1 MYSISAKGFMKIER
15 KNKRLGM
22 VMTAFERQQLEEISI
37 ELGMTMSQLIRLAT
51 RQFIATQRATK

>member
-1 MYSISAKGFMKIER
+1 MKIER

-51 RQFIATQRATK
+51 RQFIANQRATK